1 MNEFINIT
9 ILSVLQGIA
18 EFLPISSSG
27 HLVIGQ
33 HFLGVNAP
41 GLRLDTFLHVGTLI
55 AIFVYYRKVVGS
67 ILRGI
72 VKCEKEALLYAS
84 KVIVSAIPA
93 VIIYILFDDKIES
106 LFENAKMVG
115 ALLMFTSV
123 VLIITRYLP
132 RGENP
137 STFKNALFMG
147 LAQAIALLPGVSRSG
162 MTLTASRMCKMS
174 SEKAAEF
181 SFLMSAPLICGAA
194 LMHIIESFSQPAS
207 SGEVS
212 WALTL
217 YGAFVAAIVGYFSLA
232 LLVRS
237 LKSQGFWMFGIYCFI
252 AGLLTLCFC

>member
-1 MNEFINIT
+1 
-9 ILSVLQGIA
+9 
-18 EFLPISSSG
+18 
-27 HLVIGQ
+27 
-33 HFLGVNAP
+33 
-41 GLRLDTFLHVGTLI
+41 
-55 AIFVYYRKVVGS
+55 
-67 ILRGI
+67 
-72 VKCEKEALLYAS
+72 
-84 KVIVSAIPA
+84 
-93 VIIYILFDDKIES
+93 
-106 LFENAKMVG
+106 
-115 ALLMFTSV
+115 
-123 VLIITRYLP
+123 
-132 RGENP
+132 
-137 STFKNALFMG
+137 
-147 LAQAIALLPGVSRSG
+147 
-162 MTLTASRMCKMS
+162 MS